1 MGMYKDFNDITID
14 TTEFEEQ
21 PLTKLEQKRLKRRI
35 VKQLPRKRRRIGY
48 RLGTVA
54 ILALSIVIFQH
65 QSIAN
70 MPFVASLLEEWRQD
84 KAVDWGDYK
93 NVVGQTVTTQFGALT
108 VNEVLLDYDK
118 ILVSAT
124 LQPADKQAF
133 SYRHQLL
140 PTISIDGQPID
151 DVGYSA
157 QSIEQN
163 DAMFTIYS
171 EIKLP
176 QPVDAAQV
184 SIQLSYNRMLL
195 PNGTQ
200 PFGQLLEEPWT
211 FNVVATQAAVQQQT
225 KEYPIQQPITLA
237 DGQSLTVERI
247 VTTPISTTIYY
258 SNASQKPDF
267 ALFDKNGERY
277 MWDSATHE
285 DDGSGILHFPGAFF
299 SKQALYIG
307 TKKSEQLVVQP

>member
-48 RLGTVA
+48 RIGTVA
-54 ILALSIVIFQH
+54 ILVLSIVIFQH

-84 KAVDWGDYK
+84 KAIDWGNYK
-93 NVVGQTVTTQFGALT
+93 NIVGETVITQFGALT

-118 ILVSAT
+118 VLVSAT
-124 LQPADKQAF
+124 LQPAAKRTF
-133 SYRHQLL
+133 SYRHQLM
-140 PTISIDGQPID
+140 PTISINGQPIED
-151 DVGYSA
+151 IGLST

-163 DAMFTIYS
+163 NAMFTIYN

-184 SIQLSYNRMLL
+184 SIQLSYNRMHL
-195 PNGTQ
+195 PNDKQ

-211 FNVVATQAAVQQQT
+211 FNVVATQEAVQQQT
-225 KEYPIQQPITLA
+225 KEYSIQQPITLA
-237 DGQSLTVERI
+237 DGQSFTVERI

-258 SNASQKPDF
+258 SNASQRLDF